1 MSTGT
6 ETSFQI
12 NLNNNSIRRNA
23 RTNRRSNIFNVNT
36 NNNLNTSGRRIF
48 NVITVRN
55 NNSSN
60 NTRRSNNRNRRI
72 RIRRHSN
79 IHLNNLAINTNNN
92 TNNTTNNNLNNNI
105 NYNYV
110 VNNIENINNNNINIV
125 EDWILN
131 LLPRSIINDV
141 DKLKE
146 KECAICLGNFKVS
159 DEIMSIPCFHM
170 FHSYCIKQWLAYEKI
185 CPICKFKIT
194 RESILS

>member
-6 ETSFQI
+6 EISFQI
-12 NLNNNSIRRNA
+12 NLNNNSNRRNA
-23 RTNRRSNIFNVNT
+23 RMNRRSNIFNVNT

-55 NNSSN
+55 NNNN
-60 NTRRSNNRNRRI
+60 NTRHSNNRNRRI

>member
-12 NLNNNSIRRNA
+12 NLNNNSNRRNA

-55 NNSSN
+55 NNN
-60 NTRRSNNRNRRI
+60 NTRHSNNRNRRI

-159 DEIMSIPCFHM
+159 EEIMSIPCFHM

>member
-12 NLNNNSIRRNA
+12 NLNNNSNRRNA
-23 RTNRRSNIFNVNT
+23 RNNRRSNIFNVNT

-55 NNSSN
+55 NNN
-60 NTRRSNNRNRRI
+60 NTRHSNNRNRRI

>member
-6 ETSFQI
+6 EISFQI
-12 NLNNNSIRRNA
+12 NLNNNSNRRNA
-23 RTNRRSNIFNVNT
+23 RMNRRSNIFNVNT

-55 NNSSN
+55 NNN
-60 NTRRSNNRNRRI
+60 NTRHSNNRNRRI

>member
-12 NLNNNSIRRNA
+12 NLNNNSNRRNA

-55 NNSSN
+55 NNN
-60 NTRRSNNRNRRI
+60 NTRHSNNRNRRI

>member
-12 NLNNNSIRRNA
+12 NLNNNSNRRNA

-55 NNSSN
+55 NNN
-60 NTRRSNNRNRRI
+60 NTRHSNNRNRRI

-170 FHSYCIKQWLAYEKI
+170 FHSYCIKQWLIREKI

-194 RESILS
+194 RESILN